1 MSLYSFTECLDA
13 QGILIFLLLFLLI
26 TDIVKNK
33 KPKNFPPGPWGL
45 PFVGNIFNID
55 FKQPHIYVGKLA
67 EIYGNVFSVRFGRN
81 KAVFVTGYKMVKEA
95 LINQAE
101 TFADRPQSPTMDRL
115 YSNYGLIFSN
125 GYLWKKQRRFAL
137 STLRNFGLGRKTL
150 ESVISEESRF
160 LQQAIED
167 EQGNRLNY
175 ALVLPLGKPFNPHF
189 LLNNAV
195 SNIICSM
202 VFGSRFDYSDNS
214 FQRLLHLLSETI
226 HLEGTIWTQVE
237 NIFLQLSYAVKTKIN
252 YTQLFRITSKLSY
265 CTQNDWVELIIVK
278 LHFDSIFT
286 YNIST
291 SPGINISE
299 QGPSLCSVFCDVCI
313 TLKPNVIRCNNLL
326 IKEDTEAG
334 FHEKNLV
341 LCTLDLFT
349 AGTETTSASLRWALL
364 YMIKHPEIQKKV
376 EAEIESV
383 LGQGRQPSMTDKPNM
398 PYTDAVIHE
407 IQRMSNIVPL
417 SGPRMTTKDT
427 TLGGHFLPKGTQV
440 MTNLTSV
447 LFDKTEWQTPDSFN
461 PGHFL
466 DSEGKFVRREAFL
479 PFSAGKRACLGEQLA
494 RMELFL
500 FFTSFLQNFTFK
512 APEGEEPSMEYQL
525 GGILTPRPFKICAI
539 PR

>member
-55 FKQPHIYVGKLA
+55 FKQLHISTAKLA
-67 EIYGNVFSVRFGRN
+67 EIYGNVYSLRLGRN
-81 KAVFVTGYKMVKEA
+81 KAVFVTGYQMVKEA

-101 TFADRPQSPTMDRL
+101 TFAARPPSPTMERL
-115 YSNYGLIFSN
+115 YSNYGLFFSN
-125 GYLWKKQRRFAL
+125 GYLWKKQRRFVL

-167 EQGNRLNY
+167 EQG
-175 ALVLPLGKPFNPHF
+175 KPFNPHF

-202 VFGSRFDYSDNS
+202 VFGRRFDYSDNR
-214 FQRLLHLLSETI
+214 FQRLLHLLSETM
-226 HLEGTIWTQVE
+226 HLEGTIWTLLYEAFPVILKYLPGPHNRVFKNYEELQAFVGEEVE
-237 NIFLQLSYAVKTKIN
+237 RHKEDWDPSAPRDYIDSYLAEIQKTNGPRVPLSVNQSHTAVPRVILRHDGRRRSQL
-252 YTQLFRITSKLSY
+252 
-265 CTQNDWVELIIVK
+265 
-278 LHFDSIFT
+278 
-286 YNIST
+286 
-291 SPGINISE
+291 P
-299 QGPSLCSVFCDVCI
+299 
-313 TLKPNVIRCNNLL
+313 PN
-326 IKEDTEAG
+326 KEDTEAG

-341 LCTLDLFT
+341 LCTLDLFI
-349 AGTETTSASLRWALL
+349 AGTETTSTSLRWALL

-376 EAEIESV
+376 QAEIESV
-383 LGQGRQPSMTDKPNM
+383 LGQGRQPSMTNKPNM
-398 PYTDAVIHE
+398 SYTDAVIHE
-407 IQRMSNIVPL
+407 IQRISNIVPL
-417 SGPRMTTKDT
+417 NAPRMTTKDT
-427 TLGGHFLPKGTQV
+427 TLGGYFLPKGTPV

-479 PFSAGKRACLGEQLA
+479 PFSAGKRVCLGEQLA

-512 APEGEEPSMEYQL
+512 APEGEEPSVEFQL

>member
-1 MSLYSFTECLDA
+1 MSLYSVTECLDA

-45 PFVGNIFNID
+45 PFVGNVFNID
-55 FKQPHIYVGKLA
+55 SKQLHIYMGKLA

-101 TFADRPQSPTMDRL
+101 TFAARPPSPTMDRL
-115 YSNYGLIFSN
+115 YSNYGLFFSN

-167 EQGNRLNY
+167 EQG
-175 ALVLPLGKPFNPHF
+175 KPFNPHF

-202 VFGSRFDYSDNS
+202 VFGHRFDYSDNR

-226 HLEGTIWTQVE
+226 HLEGTIWTQLYEAFPVILKYLPGPHNRVFKNYE
-237 NIFLQLSYAVKTKIN
+237 ELEAFVGEEVKRHKEDWDPSAPRDYIDSYLAEIQK
-252 YTQLFRITSKLSY
+252 S
-265 CTQNDWVELIIVK
+265 
-278 LHFDSIFT
+278 
-286 YNIST
+286 
-291 SPGINISE
+291 
-299 QGPSLCSVFCDVCI
+299 
-313 TLKPNVIRCNNLL
+313 
-326 IKEDTEAG
+326 KEDTEAG

-341 LCTLDLFT
+341 LCTLDLFI

-466 DSEGKFVRREAFL
+466 DSKGKFVRREAFL